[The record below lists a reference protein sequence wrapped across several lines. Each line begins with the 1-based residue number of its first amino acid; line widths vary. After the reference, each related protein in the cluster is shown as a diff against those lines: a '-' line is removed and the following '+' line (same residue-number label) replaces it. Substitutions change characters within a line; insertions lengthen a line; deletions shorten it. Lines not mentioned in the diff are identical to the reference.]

1 MSEYFAPMERWKWVF
16 LASKGK
22 QIESISSLK
31 HEFWSNLRNKSSTY
45 HKKSPKRRIAGKA
58 NWIIFVK
65 TSSEYFYITVLNLK
79 FCGQTVT
86 ICRVKHETFFCN
98 MQHHVLTEIGQYET
112 PFMTSYR
119 RSKVT
124 QICRNVTK

>member
-45 HKKSPKRRIAGKA
+45 HKKVPKDELLEKQTEL
-58 NWIIFVK
+58 F
-65 TSSEYFYITVLNLK
+65 SSKRLQNIS
-79 FCGQTVT
+79 
-86 ICRVKHETFFCN
+86 I
-98 MQHHVLTEIGQYET
+98 
-112 PFMTSYR
+112 
-119 RSKVT
+119 
-124 QICRNVTK
+124 